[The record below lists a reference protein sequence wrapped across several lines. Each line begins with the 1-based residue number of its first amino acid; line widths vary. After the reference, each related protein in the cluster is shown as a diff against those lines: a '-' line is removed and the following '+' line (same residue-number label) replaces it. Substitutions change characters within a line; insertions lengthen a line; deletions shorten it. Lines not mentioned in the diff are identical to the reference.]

1 MLSSRFGVTTCQEN
15 VMRNASHATPYNSR
29 ACWHAPE
36 LAGAIMFHGR
46 YNHEFIPHSHDAA
59 TVILVTGGAVEI
71 DIDGGTH
78 RVGKGQLVVIGAHQ
92 VHAARPLDKTGWKMR
107 SLHLP
112 SGLFAEL
119 APSGTRFATPVQEG
133 YSAAGSLFF
142 DLHYCSEVGGPE
154 RPRRDRFRDFLGW
167 FADNLQPSAALLSE
181 ASADPRL
188 RTAHSLIAADICE
201 NVSIESIAA
210 DVGLSPF
217 ALIRRFKR
225 LYGISPHAWR
235 MQARASEVA
244 RLLRGQSSLADAA
257 TICGF
262 ADQSHMTR
270 VFKRVFGVT
279 PGQYG
284 GMTRGPMAA

>member
-1 MLSSRFGVTTCQEN
+1 MQTNGT
-15 VMRNASHATPYNSR
+15 ASYSPR

-36 LAGAIMFHGR
+36 LAGATLFHGR
-46 YNHEFIPHSHDAA
+46 YNHEFMPHAHEAA
-59 TVILVTGGAVEI
+59 TVILVTGGTVEI
-71 DIDGGTH
+71 DIDDATH
-78 RVGKGQLVVIGAHQ
+78 RVGKGQLVVIGARQ
-92 VHAARPLDKTGWKMR
+92 VHAARPVDASGWKMR

-112 SGLFAEL
+112 PGLFGEVA
-119 APSGTRFATPVQEG
+119 SGTRFATPVQEG
-133 YSAAGSLFF
+133 FSAVGSLFF

-154 RPRRDRFRDFLGW
+154 RPRRDRFREFLNW
-167 FADNLQPSAALLSE
+167 FGDNLREEAPLLAE
-181 ASADPRL
+181 DSADPRL
-188 RTAHSLIAADICE
+188 RTARGLIEADICE
-201 NVSIESIAA
+201 NVSIERIAA
-210 DVGLSPF
+210 EVGLSPF

-235 MQARASEVA
+235 MQARANEAA
-244 RLLRGQSSLADAA
+244 RLLGHGTALADAA

-284 GMTRGPMAA
+284 TTQKGRQAA